1 MRTAQGKFRIEY
13 AFALICHCAYL
24 SFFVSERNT
33 VVAHQSNRG
42 RASSGFTLI
51 ELLVVIAIIAILAA
65 ILFPVFA
72 QAREKA
78 RQTSCLSNQKQLSTG
93 VLMYTQDYDELFPLA
108 FGYDTGL
115 GEWGWNFRMPVPLS
129 WATPVDARARAS
141 ASNWINA
148 TGPYLKNYQI
158 VTCPSGVDV
167 GYAGGNVYT
176 GTGPAEVSMTYNGL
190 LMAYSQAGVVTP
202 ANLPMLTE
210 GTGKAAIK
218 GYSLAFP
225 ALVCP
230 DMTQPCTYHAC
241 GSVAAGTN
249 GATSAWF
256 GTFGQPAPVHSGG
269 INVAL
274 VDGHAKFRRVGGS
287 ANGTGF
293 QIDFW
298 TNYANDVPN
307 AAWWDGCNLWLFRPD
322 IDWN

>member
-1 MRTAQGKFRIEY
+1 M
-13 AFALICHCAYL
+13 
-24 SFFVSERNT
+24 
-33 VVAHQSNRG
+33 AHQSNRG

-93 VLMYTQDYDELFPLA
+93 ILMYVQDYDELFPLA
-108 FGYDTGL
+108 FGYDPSL
-115 GEWGWNFRMPVPLS
+115 APGWAWNYRLPVPLS

-148 TGPYLKNYQI
+148 TSPYLKNYQI
-158 VTCPSGVDV
+158 VTCPSGINV
-167 GYAGGNVYT
+167 GYEGGNAYT
-176 GTGPAEVSMTYNGL
+176 GSGPAEVSMTYNGL
-190 LMAYSQAGVVTP
+190 LMGYSDAGVVTP

-210 GTGKAAIK
+210 GTGKAALN

-225 ALVCP
+225 ALICP
-230 DMTQPCTYHAC
+230 DYTQACTYQPC
-241 GSVAAGTN
+241 GSTATN
-249 GATSAWF
+249 GASSAWF
-256 GTFGQPAPVHSGG
+256 GTFGEPAPVHSGG

-287 ANGTGF
+287 NGGTGF

-298 TNYANDVPN
+298 TNYTNDVPLD
-307 AAWWDGCNLWLFRPD
+307 AWTDGCHLWLFRPD
-322 IDWN
+322 INWN